1 MKTILIIMFVAIAL
15 WVVALKLDAK
25 FFDGRFLT
33 KRSQKPE
40 DFLRILEGILEYEKR
55 PIEQWPIEYS
65 DWLSDKMYIPLQNSY
80 LEKYRESIASIV
92 DGNTTKE
99 VLNAEAK
106 QLFRKISDEIKSIAN
121 PKVLAESLKKDIER
135 HQSGD
140 LLNLGEDFAKFNALL
155 PTDHP
160 MREIPMR
167 FWDAWCEESI
177 HEFPG
182 GYEGIGK
189 NDWPILAVQVVE
201 LLTNGARI
209 KSDVLLKNFDLY
221 NS

>member
-1 MKTILIIMFVAIAL
+1 MKTIFIIMCVAIAL

-25 FFDGRFLT
+25 FFGGRFLT

-40 DFLRILEGILEYEKR
+40 DFLRILEGIIEYEKR

-65 DWLSDKMYIPLQNSY
+65 DWLSDKMYIPLQNNY

-92 DGNTTKE
+92 DGKTTKE
-99 VLNAEAK
+99 VLSAEAK
-106 QLFRKISDEIKSIAN
+106 QLFRKISEDIKSISN
-121 PKVLAESLKKDIER
+121 PKIFAESLKKDIER

-140 LLNLGEDFAKFNALL
+140 FLNLGEDFGKFNALL

-182 GYEGIGK
+182 GYEGISK
-189 NDWPILAVQVVE
+189 NDWPVLAEIVVNSVE
-201 LLTNGARI
+201 NGAAIENHFLR
-209 KSDVLLKNFDLY
+209 KNFEK
-221 NS
+221 